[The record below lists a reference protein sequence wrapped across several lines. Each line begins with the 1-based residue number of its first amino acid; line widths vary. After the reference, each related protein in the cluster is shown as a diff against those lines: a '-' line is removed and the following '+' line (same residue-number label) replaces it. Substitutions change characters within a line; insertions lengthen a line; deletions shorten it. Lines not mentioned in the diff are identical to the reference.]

1 MAPTAQ
7 NSSPAVGAA
16 CGNAARADL
25 WGGTGQPASLPR
37 PDSVSGSE
45 MGALADRH
53 C

>member
-25 WGGTGQPASLPR
+25 WRGHWATGVPTATWC
-37 PDSVSGSE
+37 G
-45 MGALADRH
+45 
-53 C
+53 